1 MSPSTRATR
10 STCDT
15 SDSTSLRQ
23 VEGPQALT
31 DCFGVCVSVN
41 FRRRSVQ
48 SCPHVLV
55 CWPLLGWRGVM
66 LRCLSGVSFLCWC
79 LMFLASSCALGPC
92 ISHALDAGVRHHRAL
107 PREEALSRGVS
118 CPSGLYDRSSSMLD
132 AVIVLGTWFFSNWIS
147 AHHLSPRHDVTFM
160 FMSKVRTFSVRP
172 TFDRESTLPPRHQ

>member
-15 SDSTSLRQ
+15 SDSTSLRH
-23 VEGPQALT
+23 VEGPQAST
-31 DCFGVCVSVN
+31 DCFGVCISVN

-79 LMFLASSCALGPC
+79 LMFLASSCALDPC
-92 ISHALDAGVRHHRAL
+92 ISHALDAGVRQHRAL
-107 PREEALSRGVS
+107 PGGRPCHVEFLVLLA
-118 CPSGLYDRSSSMLD
+118 CT
-132 AVIVLGTWFFSNWIS
+132 IVHPLCWMRWLCWVPGSF
-147 AHHLSPRHDVTFM
+147 
-160 FMSKVRTFSVRP
+160 P
-172 TFDRESTLPPRHQ
+172 T